1 MLINKSFWFNFL
13 ALSTLYT
20 IFSIIIYLLPFEKNE
35 YFILNTVLFGS
46 NIFITFLLISYQLY
60 KKESSNIKRLRID
73 LVNRLKPLFVVFT
86 LVYALLLIYVLEI
99 NFVFIVYLSLLLLNG
114 RSIYAIWFEKNIYTD
129 VVDEYKSSIQFHN
142 DLSIRLNGLKTSI
155 TETSV
160 LKKLNA
166 LIEEVKYSDPKSIA
180 TVRDLEK
187 NLLELVRNLEKNLKD
202 SRKVEDLINELD
214 LVLLQRNQLLKSSKN

>member
-1 MLINKSFWFNFL
+1 
-13 ALSTLYT
+13 
-20 IFSIIIYLLPFEKNE
+20 
-35 YFILNTVLFGS
+35 
-46 NIFITFLLISYQLY
+46 
-60 KKESSNIKRLRID
+60 
-73 LVNRLKPLFVVFT
+73 
-86 LVYALLLIYVLEI
+86 
-99 NFVFIVYLSLLLLNG
+99 VFIVYLSLLLLNG